1 MSLKDRINKD
11 LINAL
16 KNGDKFV
23 VSVLRFLNA
32 SIKNKEIEKR
42 TKLSKTI
49 SDIKELE
56 SKSVLND
63 EEIIEV
69 IMKECSKRRDAI
81 AEFEKAKRLDL
92 TNSEKAELDILAKYL
107 PEQISEEEI
116 KSIVQKIASKMGE
129 IGSLQFG
136 QVMSQ
141 VMKEIKGRA
150 TGDVVS
156 GIVKEFLEQKK

>member
-92 TNSEKAELDILAKYL
+92 ANSEKAELDILAKYL

-141 VMKEIKGRA
+141 VMKEVKGRA